1 MYKSLEN
8 KTKSRQFAIIIC
20 LLRKILMKLTTNP
33 INVFQPIKRHDSVQH
48 GRSMIEMLG
57 VLAIIAVLSVGGI
70 ACYTKAIEMW
80 KENNQIEQ
88 LNELFYNSIDNFDWF
103 ERDYFSNPITGYVK
117 GGGMTILAGIDAIP
131 YGMTVKN
138 KILYDSL
145 GNFYHMDYG
154 QYNCPGGS
162 RCPFTLYYVI
172 TLKQN
177 NNRLSYTSE
186 KQCKNIITVLRNFDN
201 FIREMQFR
209 TKEKNNQNY
218 TISNIIYGKK
228 HCLSGKMCFN
238 NLTPLDIATYC
249 KSCLNEVCYI
259 RLEITPY

>member
-33 INVFQPIKRHDSVQH
+33 INAFQPVKRHDSVQH

-57 VLAIIAVLSVGGI
+57 VLAIIAVLYVGGI
-70 ACYTKAIEMW
+70 AGYTKAIEMW

-138 KILYDSL
+138 KILRRIGTYLRTKQTVIFLNLPHALLTVGDNKLPRERLFRLISDLCKQMDFLRIPAPCRLQRSFSFFQSL
-145 GNFYHMDYG
+145 RNG
-154 QYNCPGGS
+154 QY
-162 RCPFTLYYVI
+162 I
-172 TLKQN
+172 
-177 NNRLSYTSE
+177 NRL
-186 KQCKNIITVLRNFDN
+186 VF
-201 FIREMQFR
+201 FI
-209 TKEKNNQNY
+209 
-218 TISNIIYGKK
+218 
-228 HCLSGKMCFN
+228 
-238 NLTPLDIATYC
+238 
-249 KSCLNEVCYI
+249 
-259 RLEITPY
+259 